1 MKTDIQPLIPA
12 LRFPGFYRSLENLEL
27 SKITSYVDYRG
38 RGPNKTENGI
48 FLVTAKNI
56 KKGFIDYDC
65 SKEYIKESDYGNVMS
80 KGTPIIGDVLFTT
93 EAPLGNVA
101 QVDDANIAL
110 AQRVIKF
117 RGKEKIHNG
126 YILFYM
132 LSTVFQKTILK
143 KAIGTTVQ
151 GISGRELHKI
161 KISFPSLPEQ
171 QKIASFLTIIDSRI
185 QALEKRKSSLEKYKK
200 GVMQKIF
207 TQEIRLKD
215 IDGKDFPEWEEKK
228 LGEVAKFSKGRG
240 LSKNDIDENGIN
252 DCIRYGELYTDYCE
266 TIASVKSRTNL
277 KKQDCVLSEINDV
290 IIPASGE
297 THLDIATASCVLV
310 EGVILGGDL
319 NIIKSNLNGVYLAY
333 LLNSKLKNQVARLSQ
348 GSSVVHLY
356 SKQLCK
362 LNIIYPS
369 QTEQTHIA
377 NFLTA
382 IDKKIALVNEQI
394 EKTKTYKK
402 GLLQKMFV

>member
-12 LRFPGFYRSLENLEL
+12 LRFPGFNRSLENLEL

-171 QKIASFLTIIDSRI
+171 QKIASFLTTIDSRI
-185 QALEKRKSSLEKYKK
+185 QALEKKKSSLEKYKK

-207 TQEIRLKD
+207 TQEIRFKD
-215 IDGKDFPEWEEKK
+215 EDGKAFPEWEEKK
-228 LGEVAKFSKGRG
+228 LGESTKYYDGTHQTPKYVDKGIRFYSVEHLTADQFLKTKF
-240 LSKNDIDENGIN
+240 I
-252 DCIRYGELYTDYCE
+252 
-266 TIASVKSRTNL
+266 
-277 KKQDCVLSEINDV
+277 SE
-290 IIPASGE
+290 S
-297 THLDIATASCVLV
+297 
-310 EGVILGGDL
+310 
-319 NIIKSNLNGVYLAY
+319 VYLKENKRVKLEKGDILMTRIGDIGTVKLINWDVKASFYVSLALIKDSNEFKSEY
-333 LLNSKLKNQVARLSQ
+333 LSHFFRSIFFQKELWRRTIHVAFPKKINL
-348 GSSVVHLY
+348 GEIGKCNLILPLI
-356 SKQLCK
+356 K
-362 LNIIYPS
+362 
-369 QTEQTHIA
+369 EQTHIA

-394 EKTKTYKK
+394 EKTKAYKK